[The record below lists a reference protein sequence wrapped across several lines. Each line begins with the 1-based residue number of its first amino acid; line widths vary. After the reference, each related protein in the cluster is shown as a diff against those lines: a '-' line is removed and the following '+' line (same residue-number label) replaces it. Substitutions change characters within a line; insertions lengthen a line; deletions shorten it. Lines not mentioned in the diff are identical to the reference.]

1 LSLTRRMV
9 EQKPKL
15 RKTSWKKSFSAVSKQ
30 WKNISSSKRRG
41 WKIFLHSFLNNTNF
55 TLGVLNSK
63 IHTYPLRRGEFMHAK
78 IAKART
84 VFYVFLLMGSAE
96 TLQSRF
102 NMHIIRL
109 MPL

>member
-1 LSLTRRMV
+1 MV
-9 EQKPKL
+9 EQKQKL
-15 RKTSWKKSFSAVSKQ
+15 RKQAGKKSFPQFQNSEKTSVFR
-30 WKNISSSKRRG
+30 KRRG

-84 VFYVFLLMGSAE
+84 MFYVFLLMGSAE